1 MIRTKA
7 LICVAFLLCVLCFV
21 LASCKD
27 DDTTVTPGTDQT
39 SESTTVSTTDQTT
52 AESTTQATTSKATT
66 AVVTT
71 AKITTK
77 ATTTQLT
84 TTRVTTTSRTT
95 TKRTTTTVKATTTKA
110 TATAT
115 SAPTLLNYAPINRSA
130 LVYPMDSS
138 AAMEVCMSQLFG
150 YLSESATGITISR
163 GEVPDS
169 KFIHLCEADEFK
181 EKYGY
186 VLGLNDYCILV
197 TDKGV
202 AIGGGGIVALQNAI
216 EKFGNNIANGNYYYK
231 AKSDVYRYTALPN
244 NDKFAEIMASY
255 KDENGRLMNVAH
267 RADHQNYPENSIPAI
282 QSCID
287 AGVDIIELDVMRTKD
302 GKWVLMHDNTVNR
315 TTNGSGNVSNMT
327 LEQVQA
333 LYLKEGKG
341 GSGAALTEYHPPS
354 FEEVLEICSGKVII
368 NLDKNA
374 NSANYFDEI
383 YELLEKYDCVN
394 IAQFKTSE
402 APSRVRERFDK
413 LKEQGKELPIYSGMI
428 YSSDYEYTLNRIR
441 ELEGLTDMIELGFT
455 RNEAK
460 YSEAEHEENL
470 KNVIATAKECGI
482 RSMVLTLYNDDNAIV
497 WTDWKK
503 LGYSVFMTEHAL
515 DLARYIDA
523 TEFVTDATDITR
535 AADFVE
541 YSGISL
547 ANSDFY
553 DVKIHGRA
561 LSAVSD
567 GDYVKIPKINFS
579 GNENGIYIAAT
590 VSSECKVKV
599 YVDSNASSNLIGQVT
614 LKPGSS
620 GETLFTGDLTKK
632 VGGVHN
638 VYLVFEG
645 SGSSMAKV
653 EFFSFFADDGK
664 IAAVVDP
671 YVECTEFNVKLPATV
686 TCVTSGGRIIESP
699 VTWNAS
705 SSYSIGTH
713 TVKGTTSSGA
723 AATLTLKVVECEMI
737 TSIAEWNA
745 FAKRVNDGKSY
756 EGLAIGLGADL
767 DFSGASF
774 TVAGASREKPFM
786 GTFVGQGHTVKNI
799 NFNGS
804 VAAGL
809 FGYTKKADISGI
821 KLQNSTFKTSSGY
834 AAGIVAYGDGVIIS
848 DCSVTDCTIRSERS
862 TSDLG
867 GVGGLAGYLEDYAG
881 YTATVSNCHVTNATL
896 YGKRDVGGFIGDLFT
911 GKITDSTV
919 TGNTTVTATGN
930 SIGGFAGN
938 VHGGYLSGNYCSAE
952 VSSPGNN
959 IGAFTG
965 YNNGTPTYI
974 DCSYDGTK
982 TTSREAVGKLAS
994 GYSGSITKK

>member
-1 MIRTKA
+1 MIRSKA
-7 LICVAFLLCVLCFV
+7 LICVSLLLCLLCLV
-21 LASCKD
+21 LASCKEEG
-27 DDTTVTPGTDQT
+27 TTVTTEPNNTAA
-39 SESTTVSTTDQTT
+39 TTAETTAVSTT
-52 AESTTQATTSKATT
+52 AETT
-66 AVVTT
+66 AVITTQKTTVITTTKKVTETTT
-71 AKITTK
+71 ATNTVKT
-77 ATTTQLT
+77 TTTQT
-84 TTRVTTTSRTT
+84 T
-95 TKRTTTTVKATTTKA
+95 KATTTKA
-110 TATAT
+110 TTTKATT
-115 SAPTLLNYAPINRSA
+115 TKVTTTTKTPSGVMSYVQVNRSA
-130 LVYPMDSS
+130 LVYPANSG
-138 AAMEVCMSQLFG
+138 AAMDVCVSQLFSV
-150 YLSESATGITISR
+150 LSKTATNITVSSGFSTASR
-163 GEVPDS
+163 Y
-169 KFIHLCEADEFK
+169 IQLCEADEF
-181 EKYGY
+181 EAKYGY

-197 TDKGV
+197 TDKGI
-202 AIGGGGIVALQNAI
+202 AIGGGGIMGLQNAI
-216 EKFGNNIANGNYYYK
+216 KKFGEGLANGNYYYK

-244 NDKFAEIMASY
+244 NDKFTEIMAAY

-302 GKWVLMHDNTVNR
+302 GKWVLMHDNSVNR
-315 TTNGSGNVSNMT
+315 TTNGSGNVSSMT
-327 LEQVQA
+327 LEQIQA

-354 FEEVLEICSGKVII
+354 FEEVLRICSGKVII

-402 APSRVRERFDK
+402 APSVVRARFDK
-413 LKEQGKELPIYSGMI
+413 LKDQGKELPIYSGMI

-455 RNEAK
+455 RNKDK

-503 LGYSVFMTEHAL
+503 LGYNCFMTEHAL

-541 YSGISL
+541 YSGVSL
-547 ANSDFY
+547 TDSDFY

-561 LSAVSD
+561 LSSVSD

-590 VSSECKVKV
+590 VSSECTVKV
-599 YVDSNASSNLIGQVT
+599 YVDSKSSSGLIGQVS

-620 GETLFTGDLTKK
+620 GETLFAGNLTKK
-632 VGGVHN
+632 VSGVHN
-638 VYLVFEG
+638 VYLAFEG
-645 SGSSMAKV
+645 SGNGMAKV
-653 EFFSFFADDGK
+653 EFFSFFSDDGK
-664 IAAVVDP
+664 IATVVNP
-671 YVECTEFNVKLPATV
+671 YLECTKFNIKPPETV
-686 TCVTSGGRIIESP
+686 TCITSGGRMVETA
-699 VTWNAS
+699 VTWNLAE
-705 SSYSIGTH
+705 SYSVGTH
-713 TVKGTTSSGA
+713 SVRGTTASGA
-723 AATLTLKVVECEMI
+723 AVTLTLKIVDCEKI
-737 TSIAEWNA
+737 TSVAEWNA
-745 FAKRVNDGKSY
+745 FAKNVNNGNTY
-756 EGLAIGLGADL
+756 EGLAIALDADL

-774 TVAGASREKPFM
+774 TVAGTSKDKPFM
-786 GTFVGQGHTVKNI
+786 GTFVGLGHTVKNI

-804 VAAGL
+804 VIAGL

-834 AAGIVAYGDGVIIS
+834 AAGIVAYGDGSTVS
-848 DCSVTDCTIRSERS
+848 ECSVTDCTIRSERS
-862 TSDLG
+862 TTDLG
-867 GVGGLAGYLEDYAG
+867 GVGGLAGYFENYSG
-881 YTATVSNCHVTNATL
+881 YTATISDCHVTNATI
-896 YGKRDVGGFIGDLFT
+896 YGKRDVGGLIGDLFT
-911 GKITDSTV
+911 GEIVNSTV

-938 VHGGYLSGNYCSAE
+938 VHGGHLEGNYCSAE

-965 YNNGTPTYI
+965 YNNGNPTYI
-974 DCSYDGTK
+974 DCSYDGSK
-982 TTSREAVGKLAS
+982 TTSRDAVGKLAS
-994 GYSGSITKK
+994 DFNGSITKK

>member
-39 SESTTVSTTDQTT
+39 SESTTLVTTDQTT

-84 TTRVTTTSRTT
+84 TTRVTTTRRTT
-95 TKRTTTTVKATTTKA
+95 TKRTTTVVTTTTKAVTTKATTTA
-110 TATAT
+110 
-115 SAPTLLNYAPINRSA
+115 SSSSSLLNCVPVNRSA
-130 LVYPMDSS
+130 IVYPADSS

-150 YLSESATGITISR
+150 YLSKSATGITISR
-163 GEVPDS
+163 GGVPTS
-169 KFIHLCEADEFK
+169 KYIHLCEADEFE

-197 TDKGV
+197 TDNGV

-216 EKFGNNIANGNYYYK
+216 EKFGNNISNGNYYYK
-231 AKSDVYRYTALPN
+231 SKSVVYRYTALPN
-244 NDKFAEIMASY
+244 NDKFTEIMASY

-315 TTNGSGNVSNMT
+315 TTNGIGNVSNMT

-341 GSGAALTEYHPPS
+341 GNGAALTEYHPPS
-354 FEEVLEICSGKVII
+354 FEDVLRICSGKVII

-374 NSANYFDEI
+374 NSANYFEEI

-402 APSRVRERFDK
+402 APSVVRARFNK
-413 LKEQGKELPIYSGMI
+413 LIEQGKELPIYSGMI
-428 YSSDYEYTLNRIR
+428 YSKDYEYTLKRIR
-441 ELEGLTDMIELGFT
+441 ELEGLTDMIELGYT
-455 RNEAK
+455 GEDD
-460 YSEAEHEENL
+460 AEQSKL
-470 KNVIATAKECGI
+470 KNIIATAKECGI

-497 WTDWKK
+497 WTDWKE

-515 DLARYIDA
+515 DLARYIDT

-541 YSGISL
+541 YKGVTL
-547 ANSDFY
+547 ANADMY
-553 DVKIHGRA
+553 DSVLHGRA
-561 LSAVSD
+561 LNSVSD
-567 GDYVKIPKINFS
+567 GDYVKIPKIKFNGS
-579 GNENGIYIAAT
+579 ENGVYIAAAAAA
-590 VSSECKVKV
+590 ECSVNV
-599 YVDSNASSNLIGQVT
+599 YVDSISASNLIGKVT

-620 GETLFTGDLTKK
+620 GEVLFAADLSKK
-632 VGGVHN
+632 VSGTHD
-638 VYLVFEG
+638 VYLSFSG

-671 YVECTEFNVKLPATV
+671 YVECTKFNVKLPDTV

-705 SSYSIGTH
+705 SSYSVGTH
-713 TVKGTTSSGA
+713 TVKGTMSSGA
-723 AATLTLKVVECEMI
+723 AVTLTLKVVECEMI
-737 TSIAEWNA
+737 TSVAEWNA

-774 TVAGASREKPFM
+774 TVAGTSKDKPFM

-919 TGNTTVTATGN
+919 TGNTTVTATSN

-965 YNNGTPTYI
+965 YNNGNPAYI

-994 GYSGSITKK
+994 SYSGSITKK